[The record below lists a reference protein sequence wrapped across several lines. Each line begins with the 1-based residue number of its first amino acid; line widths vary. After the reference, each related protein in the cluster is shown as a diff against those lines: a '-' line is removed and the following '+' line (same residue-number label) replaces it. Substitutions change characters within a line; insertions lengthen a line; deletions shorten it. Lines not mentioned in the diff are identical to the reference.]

1 MDKKAITE
9 GILKEV
15 NSKYDLERALK
26 AWWWRSYAN
35 NDNAR
40 LTVAG
45 HKAFSKVMR
54 PFTFDLELEHTGT
67 TMKRLAK
74 IKTPYYADYKYHQI
88 TIYSEQLATMIKM
101 YPSFERY
108 LDLIQE

>member
-9 GILKEV
+9 AVLEKV
-15 NSKYDLERALK
+15 NSKYDVDRALK
-26 AWWWRSYAN
+26 AWWWRSYAG

-40 LTVAG
+40 LTTAG
-45 HKAFSKVMR
+45 HKAFSKAMR

-74 IKTPYYADYKYHQI
+74 IQTPYFADYQYNQI
-88 TIYSEQLATMIKM
+88 TIYSEPLATMVKM
-101 YPSFERY
+101 YPSFARY
-108 LDLIQE
+108 LDLIQ

>member
-9 GILKEV
+9 AVLEKV

-26 AWWWRSYAN
+26 AWWWRSYAG

-40 LTVAG
+40 LTIAG
-45 HKAFSKVMR
+45 HNAFSKASR
-54 PFTFDLELEHTGT
+54 PFTFELELEHTGT

-74 IKTPYYADYKYHQI
+74 IKTPYFADYKEQQI
-88 TIYSEQLATMIKM
+88 TIYSEQLATMIRM
-101 YPSFERY
+101 YPNFARY
-108 LDLIQE
+108 LDLIQ